1 MDRKTLFTLLL
12 FSLLATGLVQVSG
25 ASIATWQQ
33 TYTVGY
39 ATAVV
44 QTSDDGYGLCG
55 SANGNFSLVKVDSL
69 GEVEWSNIYDVKGTL
84 GATDL
89 VQTTDG
95 GFALAGGGQDFL
107 LVKTDANGNI
117 EWSRSYG
124 GAEEQTARALVQT
137 EDGGYA
143 LAGLSITRLGPVG
156 SGAGVSLDFWL
167 VKTDSEG
174 NMLWSQTYDSG
185 DKDYAYDL
193 VQTSDGGYAIAGSG
207 LGLVKTDSK
216 GNMEWNVV
224 YGVPQVNTYIAPPDY
239 PRALIQTNDG
249 GYAILGGSYWLV
261 KTDALGGKV
270 WKKTF
275 EGKLARSLVEVSD
288 GYVFCGEYYPEVW
301 EPTFRIIK
309 TDFSGNEIW
318 QRDFGGKGFCVIQTS
333 DDGLAAAG
341 AHTSSKSYLLK
352 IDETGLILAQET
364 ATPSPSPTTAP
375 IEQALYVVSTVVT
388 LFFFALLAVFLIKY
402 SKRKESNGSK
412 TTPATDAHP
421 NLLNKR

>member
-44 QTSDDGYGLCG
+44 QTSDEGYGLCG

-216 GNMEWNVV
+216 GKMERCLRRTASQYV
-224 YGVPQVNTYIAPPDY
+224 YCPTRLPEGVD
-239 PRALIQTNDG
+239 
-249 GYAILGGSYWLV
+249 
-261 KTDALGGKV
+261 
-270 WKKTF
+270 
-275 EGKLARSLVEVSD
+275 SD
-288 GYVFCGEYYPEVW
+288 E
-301 EPTFRIIK
+301 
-309 TDFSGNEIW
+309 
-318 QRDFGGKGFCVIQTS
+318 
-333 DDGLAAAG
+333 
-341 AHTSSKSYLLK
+341 
-352 IDETGLILAQET
+352 
-364 ATPSPSPTTAP
+364 
-375 IEQALYVVSTVVT
+375 
-388 LFFFALLAVFLIKY
+388 
-402 SKRKESNGSK
+402 
-412 TTPATDAHP
+412 
-421 NLLNKR
+421 